1 MVIKEYGEIIH
12 VLRYWSD
19 GRIKI
24 IKEMKKYLLPIIVA
38 LFVAISLKMLLYRLS
53 FVTLDHE
60 MRLWGTGLFFVIGLV
75 SLIGWIFKRKLFLCY
90 LGCCSLV
97 GVGLYM
103 YELYSTF
110 PYRITANGVFFSEK
124 GKFGFKD
131 INGDV
136 LIKPEFER
144 VIPFSEFRK
153 CGYSDGIGIL
163 YKDGEYFFA
172 KTNGTIF
179 SAERVQLDG
188 TMIDEVEEQRNH
200 MGALP
205 FDWLGYNVSFI
216 VPLENQFTIIDEN
229 GNYLFEHS
237 FDNYIM
243 HPTGGYMWIEF
254 NDKWDIVEL
263 NEKLEVRN
271 NKSFNEI
278 QVMRDGV
285 MAQLGN
291 KAYYVYHDEGDV
303 YFQKVE
309 KENRYSYSNSNE
321 EQKITIDAQLLLMLF
336 MNQQMNNSQ
345 IRRMNQLYESQNIY
359 SRDRET
365 IEKEIAKFEKRKFE
379 AEQRMGDGIAESMG
393 YGQIVSRYNEMIEDR
408 KRELRNI
415 GN

>member
-1 MVIKEYGEIIH
+1 
-12 VLRYWSD
+12 
-19 GRIKI
+19 
-24 IKEMKKYLLPIIVA
+24 MKKYLLPVIGA
-38 LFVAISLKMLLYRLS
+38 LFVAIPLKMLLYRLS
-53 FVTLDHE
+53 FVTSDHE

-75 SLIGWIFKRKLFLCY
+75 ALIGWLFKRKVFLCS

-103 YELYSTF
+103 YELYSTC
-110 PYRITANGVFFSEK
+110 PYMITANGVFFSEK
-124 GKFGFKD
+124 GRFGFKD
-131 INGDV
+131 KDGDV

-144 VIPFSEFRK
+144 VIPFSEYSK
-153 CGYSDGIGIL
+153 CDYSDGIGIL

-179 SAERVQLDG
+179 SVERLQLG
-188 TMIDEVEEQRNH
+188 GRMIDEIEEQKKH
-200 MGALP
+200 MSYFP
-205 FDWLGYNVSFI
+205 FSWLDYYASFI
-216 VPLENQFTIIDEN
+216 VPWEGRLTIIDKN
-229 GNYLFEHS
+229 GDYLLNRS
-237 FDNYIM
+237 FDNYII
-243 HPTGGYMWIEF
+243 HPTGGYIWIED
-254 NDKWDIVEL
+254 NDRWDVIEL
-263 NEKLEVRN
+263 KGKLEVRN

-278 QVMRDGV
+278 QVMRDGA

-309 KENRYSYSNSNE
+309 EENRYSYSNSNE